1 MLHITR
7 IILLIAALS
16 CAAGI
21 SAQKHFAS
29 NVAIG
34 GKAGVTLSR
43 VTFSPSV
50 KQNWSMGETFGA
62 TFRYIEEKNF
72 GLVIE
77 ANFTKSGWKENFEGT
92 DFNYERQFTYISVP
106 ILTQIYF
113 GSAKF
118 RGFFNLGPQ
127 LGYNIG
133 ENITSNFD
141 YTNWQNIEGFPYEN
155 RHLDQLTL
163 KMKSKFDYGLAFG
176 AGVELIAKRK
186 HSIILEGRLY
196 YGLGNI
202 FSSKKADT
210 FSASGNMSVAV
221 TLGYSFRIK

>member
-1 MLHITR
+1 MRHFTR
-7 IILLIAALS
+7 LILIIAAL
-16 CAAGI
+16 ATTAVT

-29 NVAIG
+29 NVALG
-34 GKAGVTLSR
+34 GKAGVMLSR

-50 KQNWSMGETFGA
+50 KQNWSMGETFGV

-77 ANFTKSGWKENFEGT
+77 ANFSKAGWKENFEGT
-92 DFNYERQFTYISVP
+92 DFNYERQLTYVTLP

-113 GSAKF
+113 GSAKV

-133 ENITSNFD
+133 ENISSNFD
-141 YTNWQNIEGFPYEN
+141 YTKCEEIENFPYEN
-155 RHLDQLTL
+155 RYLEQMTL
-163 KMKSKFDYGLAFG
+163 EIKSKFDYGLAFG
-176 AGVELIAKRK
+176 AGIELIAKRK

-221 TLGYSFRIK
+221 TLGYSFRVK

>member
-1 MLHITR
+1 MQHITR
-7 IILLIAALS
+7 IILLMAAITW
-16 CAAGI
+16 AAGA

-29 NVAIG
+29 NVAVG
-34 GKAGVTLSR
+34 GKAGVWLSS

-50 KQNWSMGETFGA
+50 MQNRSMSETFGV

-77 ANFTKSGWKENFEGT
+77 ANFTKGGWKENFEDT
-92 DFNYERQFTYISVP
+92 DFKYERQFSYISIP
-106 ILTQIYF
+106 ILTHIYF
-113 GSAKF
+113 GSHKF
-118 RGFFNLGPQ
+118 KGFFNLGPQ

-133 ENITSNFD
+133 ENISSNFD
-141 YTNWQNIEGFPYEN
+141 YTNWQSIEGFPYEN
-155 RHLDQLTL
+155 RHLDQLNL
-163 KMKSKFDYGLAFG
+163 EMKSKFDYGLAFG
-176 AGVELIAKRK
+176 AGMELIAKRK
-186 HSIILEGRLY
+186 HSIILEGRVY

>member
-1 MLHITR
+1 MRHFTR
-7 IILLIAALS
+7 LILIIAALVTTTV
-16 CAAGI
+16 A

-29 NVAIG
+29 NVALG

-43 VTFSPSV
+43 VTFSPGV
-50 KQNWSMGETFGA
+50 KQNWSMGETFGV

-77 ANFTKSGWKENFEGT
+77 ANFSKAGWKENFEGT
-92 DFNYERQFTYISVP
+92 DFNYERQLTYVTLP

-113 GSAKF
+113 GSAKV

-133 ENITSNFD
+133 ESISSNFD
-141 YTNWQNIEGFPYEN
+141 YTKCEEIENFPYEN
-155 RHLDQLTL
+155 RYLEQMTL
-163 KMKSKFDYGLAFG
+163 EIKSKFDYGLAFG
-176 AGVELIAKRK
+176 AGIELIAKRK

-210 FSASGNMSVAV
+210 FSASGNMNVAV
-221 TLGYSFRIK
+221 TLGYSFRVK